1 MTKSPNSEGDP
12 SPTHGPASPRWHPG
26 ALTRPTA
33 LTRYVNSH
41 SSTDFVTYAT
51 DRAPDTH
58 TCSHSPTAPQPF
70 THSAPSAHQHM
81 RLAMCSWT
89 QGPTCPHTAALAT
102 RPRGRCSHVVTE
114 APERIALE
122 QPHSCLMHPRPLHA
136 LEMSLPTTH
145 RGPLQ
150 TQAVSFPLL
159 FTSTPCSLHDTF
171 SLPEI
176 LRLHIWVCI
185 QCPFRR
191 ESRPRRRFRRTNSSH
206 LPRSNTAFRT
216 GYGRPQKTSVVQGV
230 TPDPA
235 GGHQQEPI

>member
-12 SPTHGPASPRWHPG
+12 SPDSRPSESPVAPWRPHSPHSADPIRELTFLNRFCNLCNGPSARYTHLLA
-26 ALTRPTA
+26 
-33 LTRYVNSH
+33 
-41 SSTDFVTYAT
+41 
-51 DRAPDTH
+51 
-58 TCSHSPTAPQPF
+58 SPTAPQPS

-216 GYGRPQKTSVVQGV
+216 GYGHPQKTSVVQGV

>member
-12 SPTHGPASPRWHPG
+12 SPDSRPSESPVAPW
-26 ALTRPTA
+26 RP
-33 LTRYVNSH
+33 
-41 SSTDFVTYAT
+41 
-51 DRAPDTH
+51 
-58 TCSHSPTAPQPF
+58 HSP
-70 THSAPSAHQHM
+70 HSADPIRELTFLNRFCNLCNGPSARYTHL
-81 RLAMCSWT
+81 LAQPDCTTAVHAQRSVCT
-89 QGPTCPHTAALAT
+89 PTHAT
-102 RPRGRCSHVVTE
+102 RNVLLDPGTYMPSHCCTRHSPPGRCSHVVTE

-191 ESRPRRRFRRTNSSH
+191 ESRPRRRIRRTNSSH